1 MILDNQCLAKS
12 FNYTVRYIDDLLTFN
27 NYKFE
32 TEITNIYPSELTLKR
47 TTESATLLSY
57 LDMTVY
63 INHDR
68 FSTTLYDK
76 RDSFSFDIVN
86 FPHMSSNIPSKP
98 AYGVYISQLIR
109 IGRICE
115 ILLLLQRDIIS

>member
-1 MILDNQCLAKS
+1 MKNLIRDNQCLAIS
-12 FNYTVRYIDDLLTFN
+12 FNCTVRYIDDLLTFN
-27 NYKFE
+27 NAKFE

-47 TTESATLLSY
+47 KTESATLLSY

-86 FPHMSSNIPSKP
+86 FPHMSSNIPSKS
-98 AYGVYISQLIR
+98 AYGIYIS
-109 IGRICE
+109 
-115 ILLLLQRDIIS
+115 